1 MRKIFNIND
10 NWSFIKEDISDA
22 FAKEFNTSSWESV
35 NVPHTWN
42 ALDGA
47 AGNEFFRGACWYR
60 KNLTDI
66 SDAFAKEFN
75 TSSWESVNV
84 PHTWNAL
91 DGAAGNEFFRG
102 ACWYRKNLTI
112 DKLYEGKKIYIEF
125 GAINSISNVYVNGVH
140 LGEHRGGYS
149 IIRYDITE
157 LVNFGGENTIAVK
170 ADNTAVERKY
180 YSCKS

>member
-10 NWSFIKEDISDA
+10 NWSFIKEDVVDA
-22 FAKEFNTSSWESV
+22 SAKEFNTSNWESV

-42 ALDGA
+42 AIDG
-47 AGNEFFRGACWYR
+47 
-60 KNLTDI
+60 
-66 SDAFAKEFN
+66 S
-75 TSSWESVNV
+75 
-84 PHTWNAL
+84 
-91 DGAAGNEFFRG
+91 AGNEFFRG

-125 GAINSISNVYVNGVH
+125 GAINSISNVYVNGIH

-170 ADNTAVERKY
+170 ADNTAVEDVY
-180 YSCKS
+180 PLMADFTFYGGI